1 LHVASCLPKAGD
13 ILYILDMSEEDWWK
27 ARCKGREGLI
37 PSNMVE
43 STGDT
48 SPLHDAAKRG
58 NLELIRECLVNR
70 LPVNQADP
78 AGNTALHWA
87 ARTGHTA
94 CLQELTA
101 VKQVAVDKQNK
112 LGDTALL
119 LAAAHGHSEAVR
131 LLLEVGANTN
141 LNNNQ
146 GRTVTQLVSDPDVAV
161 VLKKWG
167 VIQSLGKNSEFAD
180 VEYQEDEDD
189 DE

>member
-1 LHVASCLPKAGD
+1 MC
-13 ILYILDMSEEDWWK
+13 Y
-27 ARCKGREGLI
+27 
-37 PSNMVE
+37 
-43 STGDT
+43 
-48 SPLHDAAKRG
+48 
-58 NLELIRECLVNR
+58 R